1 MAPVLALLTVSGK
14 GRITVREQCYEL
26 NAGSLVLVPS
36 AFPME
41 YGTDVTAAHPEW
53 EFYWLNPEGSYVRR
67 LARTLWED
75 GRGVHT
81 CRQPAGFRTLF
92 QSLMEESAVSH
103 LQERRRSDRVQAI
116 CDRLLDECFFD
127 TPPAAD
133 RRAGEILQYLQDRY
147 QQDITLAQ
155 LGERFYLSVNHL
167 IRIFR
172 DYTGYSPYE
181 YLKRYRLL
189 KTCELLQSTDVSVGE
204 IGRRVGYRNASHFA
218 AQFHKLYG
226 LSPHEY
232 RKLFRGE

>member
-53 EFYWLNPEGSYVRR
+53 EFYWLNLEGSYVRR

-167 IRIFR
+167 IRDIRPMSILSATACSRPANCCKARTFPLGKSAGGWDTAMPAILPHSFISFTDCR
-172 DYTGYSPYE
+172 PMNIASCFAWN
-181 YLKRYRLL
+181 K
-189 KTCELLQSTDVSVGE
+189 QSV
-204 IGRRVGYRNASHFA
+204 R
-218 AQFHKLYG
+218 
-226 LSPHEY
+226 
-232 RKLFRGE
+232 